1 MCTPL
6 FIEVH
11 VKLKLNDDELRW
23 RWADELRL
31 SSSASEEDSE
41 HAAVEIPDFA
51 EVDGQMTGP
60 AYRIDS
66 GQYYQK

>member
-23 RWADELRL
+23 